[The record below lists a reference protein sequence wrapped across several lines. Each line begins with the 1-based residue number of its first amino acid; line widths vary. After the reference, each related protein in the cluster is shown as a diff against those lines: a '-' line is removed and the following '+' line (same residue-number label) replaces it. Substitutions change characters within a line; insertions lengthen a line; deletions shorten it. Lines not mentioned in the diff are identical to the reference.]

1 MKTRDDYIAEL
12 APSKLTMRQVFAK
25 LWTDGVSE
33 RDIGPIMNGVVKC
46 RAWTPDQAARV
57 Q

>member
-12 APSKLTMRQVFAK
+12 APSKLTPDQMAAK
-25 LWTDGVSE
+25 LWYDGVSE
-33 RDIGPIMNGVVKC
+33 RDIGPIINEAVRC
-46 RAWTPDQAARV
+46 RAWTPEMARRV